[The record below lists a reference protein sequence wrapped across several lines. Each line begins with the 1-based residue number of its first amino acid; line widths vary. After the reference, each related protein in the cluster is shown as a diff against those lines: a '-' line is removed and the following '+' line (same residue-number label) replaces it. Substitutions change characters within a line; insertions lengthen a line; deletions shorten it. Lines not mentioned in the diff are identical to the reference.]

1 MKTETKLL
9 LQQCRDAL
17 LQQRDEQ
24 IAALLTQ
31 WFEGMIGEEDMEED
45 LDDLCLL
52 LHYRVQSR
60 GSQRSYATYTSW
72 WEVEGALQP
81 SEGTFLCADV
91 PSLRQRLLEMS
102 PRQLDLVVELAYQ
115 VRARGAELEGEARP
129 STGHAGLREMA
140 TWLAQVRPSALV
152 ERWALPPAPRPI
164 ERQEERRQ
172 REQEKAARAPPQ
184 RRARDGP
191 AGAKRS
197 RRRSPASRAT
207 SSCSPTRRK
216 GCRIPSATGAKSTG
230 SPRSGSTSS
239 DGIWPRCARRPRPS
253 AGSRPARCCRDS
265 RS

>member
-45 LDDLCLL
+45 LDDLCPL

-72 WEVEGALQP
+72 WEGEGALQP

-152 ERWALPPAPRPI
+152 ERRALPPAPRPI

-172 REQEKAARAPPQ
+172 REQEQAAQACQQGYLVLLPDTPQGVSDTFRHWCKEHGQPTLWIDLLGWHLATLRAQ
-184 RRARDGP
+184 TKTVGWLE
-191 AGAKRS
+191 
-197 RRRSPASRAT
+197 T
-207 SSCSPTRRK
+207 STVL
-216 GCRIPSATGAKSTG
+216 
-230 SPRSGSTSS
+230 PRFQEE
-239 DGIWPRCARRPRPS
+239 
-253 AGSRPARCCRDS
+253 
-265 RS
+265 